1 MNDLKDTIE
10 LMLSTNH
17 SDRLKAEYYQTKI
30 RFDKLHNMLV
40 KMEAGTL
47 DFEPTCS
54 IELFKIQIDAM
65 EKYPYAL
72 EIRAQIEGVK
82 L

>member
-65 EKYPYAL
+65 EKYLYAL
-72 EIRAQIEGVK
+72 EIRAQIEGIK

>member
-30 RFDKLHNMLV
+30 RFDKLHDMLV

-65 EKYPYAL
+65 EKYLYAL

>member
-30 RFDKLHNMLV
+30 RFDKLHNMIV

-47 DFEPTCS
+47 EF
-54 IELFKIQIDAM
+54 
-65 EKYPYAL
+65 
-72 EIRAQIEGVK
+72 
-82 L
+82 